1 MALLE
6 WKVEVGGG
14 GDRCL
19 VFEKSEVGKQWWDS
33 LNHPHSLFQSRRLVN
48 QIKPFITYQQNQWLV
63 AGWSLAGGERTFQLN
78 KKMKNKTNKTSS
90 DINSR
95 K

>member
-14 GDRCL
+14 RCRSVFG

-33 LNHPHSLFQSRRLVN
+33 LNHSHSLFQSRRLVN
-48 QIKPFITYQQNQWLV
+48 QMKPFITYQQNQWLV
-63 AGWSLAGGERTFQLN
+63 AGWLVANERS
-78 KKMKNKTNKTSS
+78 TSS
-90 DINSR
+90 TKR
-95 K
+95 